1 MSKHIAILLIGPT
14 GSGKTPLGELLES
27 KGLWDR
33 RCVHF
38 DFGENLRRVPCPHAK
53 RVGMSCPSAML
64 TPSGRE
70 HGAPFTPD
78 EINVVIHSLESGALL
93 EDEHFPI
100 ARKILLGF
108 LTERNVGAGD
118 LVILNGLPRHAGQA
132 GDTDSILN
140 IKAGIY
146 LSCTPEIVFNRI
158 GSNAGGDRA
167 DRIDDDIESIKKKL
181 DLFNKRTAP
190 LLEHY
195 RQRGARIETIDITA
209 TTAAI
214 DIWEMLNRP

>member
-1 MSKHIAILLIGPT
+1 MSTYSAILLLGPT

-27 KGLWDR
+27 RSLWNR

-38 DFGENLRRVPCPHAK
+38 DFGENLRRIAGNNASLLGPEE
-53 RVGMSCPSAML
+53 L
-64 TPSGRE
+64 
-70 HGAPFTPD
+70 
-78 EINVVIHSLESGALL
+78 NVVTNSLKTGSLL

-108 LTERNVGAGD
+108 LKERNVGAAD

-132 GDTDSILN
+132 GYFDLILN
-140 IKAGIY
+140 IQSVIY

-158 GSNAGGDRA
+158 ASNAGGDRA
-167 DRIDDDIESIKKKL
+167 ERIDDNIESIKRKL

-195 RQRGARIETIDITA
+195 RQRGTGIETIEITA
-209 TTAAI
+209 TTMAE
-214 DIWEMLNRP
+214 DIWEMLNAV